1 MRIAGTSVVTLSGFL
16 NVHVFGHPGSWV
28 VAMIVWFTEVPKF
41 LARVIRGHR
50 PSEPNTGC
58 KGRNRMNRLMGFLF
72 VLVSAGSIVSAEEGK
87 VFLLGNSL
95 TWDTVPAK
103 LDGDVQWHVDCG
115 KSLPYI
121 VDNPSD
127 PCVKS
132 STLWPKALQEKQY
145 DVISIQVHYG
155 STLKEDVASVL
166 KLIENQPNARV
177 VIHTGWARS
186 IERSAEWSNGSNASS
201 VTMKHHRGYFDALLT
216 NLRSSRPEQ
225 EFSRSY
231 AMDLLQV
238 VATDIQSGESRIGSV
253 NELYRDAIH
262 MNVVT
267 GRYLMHNAMR
277 DALGQQR
284 SASGFE
290 KLKPQIKSY
299 LDSVLDRGLN
309 QEKTSSGN

>member
-1 MRIAGTSVVTLSGFL
+1 
-16 NVHVFGHPGSWV
+16 
-28 VAMIVWFTEVPKF
+28 
-41 LARVIRGHR
+41 
-50 PSEPNTGC
+50 
-58 KGRNRMNRLMGFLF
+58 MGLLV
-72 VLVSAGSIVSAEEGK
+72 VLVSVGSIVSAEEGK

-121 VDNPSD
+121 VENPTD
-127 PCVKS
+127 PCVRS

-155 STLKEDVASVL
+155 STLKQDVASIL

-186 IERSAEWSNGSNASS
+186 IERSAEWSNGSDASFA
-201 VTMKHHRGYFDALLT
+201 TMKHHRGYFDALLKK
-216 NLRSSRPEQ
+216 LRSSRPER

-238 VATDIQSGESRIGSV
+238 VATDIQSGESRVENVS
-253 NELYRDAIH
+253 ELYRDAIH

-290 KLKPQIKSY
+290 KLEPQIKNY
-299 LDSVLDRGLN
+299 LDSVLDRGLK
-309 QEKTSSGN
+309 QEETSSGN